1 MVALKLRDWPGIGSR
16 RSDHLRDVESASAS
30 DRHNRIGVEPGKSGS
45 TVLHVLV
52 GRVGLEVTE
61 CICGNS
67 LMIERG
73 PNLIHK
79 VGGGEERIND
89 DKCPMRLH
97 GEEQLGRV
105 QPTTASS
112 DDGSR

>member
-1 MVALKLRDWPGIGSR
+1 MVALKLRDGPGIGSR
-16 RSDHLRDVESASAS
+16 HPDHLRDVESASAS
-30 DRHNRIGVEPGKSGS
+30 DRHDRIGGEPGKSGS
-45 TVLHVLV
+45 TVRHVLI

-67 LMIERG
+67 LTIERG
-73 PNLIHK
+73 LNLIYK

-97 GEEQLGRV
+97 GE
-105 QPTTASS
+105 
-112 DDGSR
+112 